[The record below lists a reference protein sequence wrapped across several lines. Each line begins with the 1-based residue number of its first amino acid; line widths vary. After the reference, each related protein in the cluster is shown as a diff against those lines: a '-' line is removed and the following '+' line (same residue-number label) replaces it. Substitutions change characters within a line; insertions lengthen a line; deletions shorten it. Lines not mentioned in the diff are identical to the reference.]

1 MSVQKASI
9 RHSPV
14 DCETCANRHGGLCGA
29 LSVKQLAK
37 LRAIARLRLV
47 PEGLPLYRAGD
58 ALDSYA
64 SVVRGVVKLTKT
76 TASGV
81 HHVVALIYPP
91 EFLGYSDEDEH
102 RYSATAAIDAE
113 LCTYPRAAFHRLLQD
128 EHELCQRLLEYTARE
143 LAFSRE
149 WSLMVVCK
157 SSYERV
163 AGFFLLI
170 AKNMRNSTR
179 VAGGEPETVIRLPLT
194 RTELANYLG
203 LTPETV
209 SRNIT
214 RLKRKGLIKFQ
225 TLRRVII
232 PDIERLAAEAD
243 FIV

>member
-1 MSVQKASI
+1 MSIQKASK
-9 RHSPV
+9 RYPQAN
-14 DCETCANRHGGLCGA
+14 CETCANRHGGLCGT
-29 LSVKQLAK
+29 LSAGQLAK
-37 LRAIARLRLV
+37 LRAIARLRAV

-58 ALDSYA
+58 EVDSYA
-64 SVVRGVVKLTKT
+64 SVVRGVVKLTRT
-76 TASGV
+76 TAGGV

-91 EFLGYSDEDEH
+91 EFLGFSQDNEH

-113 LCTYPRAAFHRLLQD
+113 LCTYPRAAFRRLLQN

-143 LAFSRE
+143 LEFSRD
-149 WSLMVVCK
+149 WGLMVACK

-163 AGFFLLI
+163 AGVFLLI
-170 AKNMRNSTR
+170 ARGLKTSDRA
-179 VAGGEPETVIRLPLT
+179 AGAEPGVIIQLPLT

-225 TLRRVII
+225 TLRKVVIS
-232 PDIERLAAEAD
+232 DIRQLASEAD
-243 FIV
+243 FIG